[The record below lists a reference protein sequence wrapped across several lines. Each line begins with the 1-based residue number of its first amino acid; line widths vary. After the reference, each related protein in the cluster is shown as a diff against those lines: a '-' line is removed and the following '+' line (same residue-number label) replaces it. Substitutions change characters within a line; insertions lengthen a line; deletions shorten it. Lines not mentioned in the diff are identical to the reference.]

1 MRDLK
6 LYDHRMISWYYS
18 IPTVPSHL
26 MCSCSQHTVFWLSFF
41 PQRLEF
47 SLKGRKSLIILLV
60 EDATH
65 FWFFF
70 SAQYSRLRQALQP
83 IKFQICLKRFK
94 GKDTLL
100 CVSFCPFFVILVKV
114 ITFCGKRTKWRMFFL
129 LWNVKTAQIW
139 PEQYVR
145 VKQYELCALYTRN
158 VQNTAAPTF
167 NTVLST
173 GL

>member
-26 MCSCSQHTVFWLSFF
+26 MCSCSQHTVFWLRFS

-47 SLKGRKSLIILLV
+47 SLKGRKSLITLLV
-60 EDATH
+60 DTFLIFLFCSVLKAASGSPTH
-65 FWFFF
+65 QISDLPETIQRERYTSVCFF
-70 SAQYSRLRQALQP
+70 L
-83 IKFQICLKRFK
+83 
-94 GKDTLL
+94 
-100 CVSFCPFFVILVKV
+100 VILVKV